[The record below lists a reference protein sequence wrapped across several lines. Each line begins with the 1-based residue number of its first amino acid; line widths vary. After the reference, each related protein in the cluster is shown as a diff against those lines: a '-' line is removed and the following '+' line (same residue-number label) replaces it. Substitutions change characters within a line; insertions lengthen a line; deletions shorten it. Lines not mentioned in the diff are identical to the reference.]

1 MRLGK
6 KAVCWI
12 LPIVLVCLALVPVL
26 ILLWQ
31 VEDWSRDLS
40 SNRAETS
47 IAATKESLRPIT
59 SAKSVK
65 DLADLVG
72 QTAGSLPGWQV
83 TGKEELEGGLTIKMV
98 RTTRLMC
105 FKDDIQV
112 RIEQLPSGEC
122 RINARSQSRVGKAD
136 FGQNPRN
143 LAELLDKVR
152 AGLR

>member
-6 KAVCWI
+6 KAVYWI
-12 LPIVLVCLALVPVL
+12 LPIVLVCMALVPVL

-47 IAATKESLRPIT
+47 PTATKESLRPIT
-59 SAKSVK
+59 SAKSMK
-65 DLADLVG
+65 DLADLIE
-72 QTAGSLPGWQV
+72 QTAGLLPGWQV
-83 TGKEELEGGLTIKMV
+83 TRREELEGVLIIKMV
-98 RTTRLMC
+98 RTTRLMR

-112 RIEQLPSGEC
+112 RIEPLPSGEC
-122 RINARSQSRVGKAD
+122 RILAQSQSRVGKAD